1 MATSVVR
8 HKFRDISKRG
18 SAGALACQGPHN
30 GEFRFE
36 SRALV
41 KAAQQAVREALLK
54 HKRAGNPVV
63 GTDRK
68 GKVVVVPAKRIDV

>member
-1 MATSVVR
+1 MKQTSSR
-8 HKFRDISKRG
+8 RSRP
-18 SAGALACQGPHN
+18 GPARPRN

-36 SRALV
+36 PRALV
-41 KAAQQAVREALLK
+41 KAAQQAVREALLQ

-68 GKVVVVPAKRIDV
+68 GRIVVVPPKRIDV